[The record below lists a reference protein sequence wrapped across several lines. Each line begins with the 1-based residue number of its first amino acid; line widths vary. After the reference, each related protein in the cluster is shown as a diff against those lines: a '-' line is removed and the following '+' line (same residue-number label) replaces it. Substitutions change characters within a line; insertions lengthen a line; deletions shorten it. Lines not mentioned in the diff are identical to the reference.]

1 MSGVAKD
8 IRKNFNIFVDGKG
21 HAGKT
26 DECNPPELE
35 LETEE
40 YRAGGMDA
48 PIDITVGMK
57 KLTADFTL
65 NSHDRDVLSLFG
77 VREGKSTAFT
87 IREAMESFD
96 GTVTA
101 VEHQMRG
108 KIIKIAQGTS
118 KPGEPPKDKYDLS
131 LTYYKQT
138 IGGQIVHEVDVINM
152 VRIINGVDVL
162 QDIRSALGM

>member
-21 HAGKT
+21 YAGNT
-26 DECNPPELE
+26 EECNPPELS
-35 LETEE
+35 LKTEE
-40 YRAGGMDA
+40 FRAGGMDA
-48 PIDITVGMK
+48 PIDITMGME

-65 NSHDRDVLSLFG
+65 NSHSKDVLSLFG
-77 VREGKSTAFT
+77 VKEGQEKSFT

-101 VEHQMRG
+101 VVHNMTG
-108 KIIKIAQGTS
+108 KIIKINQGTS
-118 KPGEPPKDKYDLS
+118 KAGEAPKDKYDLS

-138 IGGQIVHEVDVINM
+138 VGGRVVHEIDVKNM
-152 VRIINGVDVL
+152 VRIIDGSDIL
-162 QDIRSALGM
+162 SDIRSALGM